1 MLDLPDIGEL
11 IKRARRDANL
21 TRDHLSSLS
30 GVSRARIEALENQ
43 RVPEMGYNSILRLL
57 RVLGLDLAV
66 TTFNRGRP
74 TADDL
79 RRENEA
85 ERKRVKQ
92 PAAAGR

>member
-1 MLDLPDIGEL
+1 MPDLPEIGIL
-11 IKRARRDANL
+11 IKRARRDANM
-21 TRDHLSSLS
+21 TRDHLATLS

-43 RVPEMGYNSILRLL
+43 RVPETGYNSVLTLL

-85 ERKRVKQ
+85 ERKRVKS
-92 PAAAGR
+92 PAAAAR

>member
-11 IKRARRDANL
+11 IKRARRDASM
-21 TRDHLSSLS
+21 TRDHLASLS

-43 RVPEMGYNSILRLL
+43 RVPEMGYNCVLRLL

-85 ERKRVKQ
+85 ERERVKS
-92 PAAAGR
+92 PPPPGR

>member
-1 MLDLPDIGEL
+1 
-11 IKRARRDANL
+11 
-21 TRDHLSSLS
+21 
-30 GVSRARIEALENQ
+30 
-43 RVPEMGYNSILRLL
+43 
-57 RVLGLDLAV
+57 LAV

-85 ERKRVKQ
+85 ERERVKP